1 MFFIFIFVFLFD
13 LCNVRL
19 EARYSSATSPPPNTP
34 NSSNTFS
41 FSNEAINQHNTA
53 ITHATHDIQNS
64 KSELIETCMDLLASY
79 TFGMCSNVPQKSTLF
94 ERIFDRPRS
103 ETWLIGHKLITV
115 TTSNCTS
122 RASNN
127 GLCEK
132 CNEICK
138 STNVNSTSSNVN
150 STSSDINSTSSNMNS
165 TSSNVNSTSNVTIH
179 SDSDNDFSY
188 SSEIDKINRRRH
200 QSEFH
205 SNRPTTSKPISNAF
219 DDSFIKSH
227 NISQSKT
234 NSNALCC
241 CWCQNWAE
249 ISIRRSTGVTSWIF
263 KLQNTFGMTPQ
274 YFSTPSDD
282 LPNLAKLFSA
292 ETPNDQ
298 PNDRSLNPVQEIYHK
313 ETEIQFIPIPN
324 AKTETDRAS
333 STPPTF
339 KRTSSSPEIEPLDT
353 FQTIHIQPK
362 VIHTVNT
369 VVNTDMINQKSSI
382 SRAQSFGSKKQS
394 VTPRSTSFKSSS
406 GKSKLNLSLNQD
418 NTNTSSNINTNTSSN
433 INQVN
438 SFNMRIRS
446 SDASLIDQQSN
457 FRDRAYT
464 ISGTAQDYRKAK
476 FHEMNYA
483 PQKSIGLT
491 PRFVFLQLYYNSI
504 FDEKVPDFKDKDIRE
519 NRTPIL
525 LPKNDA
531 IERGLRNLDLIT
543 PYETH
548 KIGIVYVGAGQTDDK
563 NKILSNRFGSTRY
576 IEFLKGMGT
585 FIKLEDVDLLTNY
598 VGGLDTKGNDGKYAL
613 SWQDTLTQVIFHV
626 ATLMPVKPNDPDCN
640 EKKRHIG
647 NDHVCIVYNDSGEK
661 FNLATIKVIHN
672 HSRKLFFYL

>member
-1 MFFIFIFVFLFD
+1 MFFILFLFFLFD

-41 FSNEAINQHNTA
+41 FSNEAINQHISA
-53 ITHATHDIQNS
+53 ALSTHDIQNS
-64 KSELIETCMDLLASY
+64 KLELIETCMDLLASY

-94 ERIFDRPRS
+94 ERIFDRQRS

-122 RASNN
+122 RASSN

-138 STNVNSTSSNVN
+138 SNDVNSTTLSNVPAN
-150 STSSDINSTSSNMNS
+150 
-165 TSSNVNSTSNVTIH
+165 
-179 SDSDNDFSY
+179 SDSENDLSY
-188 SSEIDKINRRRH
+188 STEIDKINRRRH

-227 NISQSKT
+227 NISQSKA

-282 LPNLAKLFSA
+282 LPNLARLFSA
-292 ETPNDQ
+292 ETPDDK
-298 PNDRSLNPVQEIYHK
+298 PNDRSLNPVEEIYHK
-313 ETEIQFIPIPN
+313 ESEMQFIPIPN
-324 AKTETDRAS
+324 AKAETDRAS

-339 KRTSSSPEIEPLDT
+339 KRTSSSPEIEPLDS
-353 FQTIHIQPK
+353 FQAIHIQQKQPS
-362 VIHTVNT
+362 HQPVNPDIS
-369 VVNTDMINQKSSI
+369 NNKSSI

-394 VTPRSTSFKSSS
+394 ITPRSTSFKSS
-406 GKSKLNLSLNQD
+406 GKTKLNLSLNQD
-418 NTNTSSNINTNTSSN
+418 NTSS
-433 INQVN
+433 NQVN
-438 SFNMRIRS
+438 SFNMNMKMRS
-446 SDASLIDQQSN
+446 ADASLSSSRNLIDQQSN

-464 ISGTAQDYRKAK
+464 ISGSAQDYRKSR

-504 FDEKVPDFKDKDIRE
+504 FDEKFPDFKDREVRE

-548 KIGIVYVGAGQTDDK
+548 KIGIVYVGPGQADDK

-661 FNLATIKVIHN
+661 FNLATIKVIQN
-672 HSRKLFFYL
+672 